1 MMDPDIFIQDRVD
14 NQINWYDK
22 KSTYS
27 KRWFHVLVVM
37 ELLFA
42 ASLPV
47 FSGFNTSQSRIIDI
61 VIGIIGFLIVILN
74 GLLSQFKFKD
84 HWKEYRTT
92 AEQLKHEKYLF
103 LTQTDLYSS
112 EDAYSQFV
120 TNIENLIS
128 KENSSWG
135 RILKSDE
142 KK

>member
-1 MMDPDIFIQDRVD
+1 MDPDIFIQDRVD